1 MRSSNAVFLG
11 NARHD
16 FRGHYDNSSKMQ
28 GSAAESAN
36 DADENGRASLAHHI
50 YAQA

>member
-16 FRGHYDNSSKMQ
+16 FHGHHDMQ

-36 DADENGRASLAHHI
+36 DADENGRASLTHHI